1 MALAFSLTGTAPL
14 PACPLTTP
22 PPPPHQARATQ
33 LARAS
38 TGGAA
43 WSRGQPLLR
52 PLALRPVPAALRR
65 AAPRRD
71 SATCVARAASSK
83 RGGGDDGLV
92 DTAVT
97 VVFGGALLLSVAYML
112 ASFATGG
119 TAGALAA
126 RPFALPA
133 ATLLLLAKFVTNS
146 ALLLVEAACAALYQI
161 PSGLAVPVSLA
172 LMFFRMRAARAAR
185 QEASSRFARD
195 NPEVVA
201 QARGR
206 LAPGAALDGPDDDI
220 DTMANG
226 GTRRRG
232 SGTRAVAAPSAPSTV
247 IVRAE
252 RPAAAPAPDVLPTA
266 RVVTPPTASS
276 APSPAGARAAAVAAA
291 AASDSAARQAQVQ
304 ARNADVRAAAI
315 AKAKAELR
323 AKAAAVAAAAAAV
336 SLDALPVT
344 AAPSPPPA
352 PVQLAGKPSSAG
364 STAAAAPSAPAPAS
378 SPVKAASAVG
388 SRDVVPPP
396 FFRSASTPAAAA
408 AAEAA
413 ARVIAKGMAEEED
426 DAASGTV
433 KVKAGAQ
440 TLQRVKPSGPRSL
453 KDLSLLELGALAAQM
468 VAKDALDNVAKSG
481 TVSLSRATTKA

>member
-1 MALAFSLTGTAPL
+1 
-14 PACPLTTP
+14 
-22 PPPPHQARATQ
+22 
-33 LARAS
+33 
-38 TGGAA
+38 
-43 WSRGQPLLR
+43 
-52 PLALRPVPAALRR
+52 
-65 AAPRRD
+65 
-71 SATCVARAASSK
+71 VARTSSSPK
-83 RGGGDDGLV
+83 RGGDDGLV

-97 VVFGGALLLSVAYML
+97 VVFGGALLLSAAYML

-119 TAGALAA
+119 AAGALAA

-146 ALLLVEAACAALYQI
+146 ALLLVEAVCAALYQI

-206 LAPGAALDGPDDDI
+206 LATSADLDGPDDDI
-220 DTMANG
+220 DTMANSGSG
-226 GTRRRG
+226 GTRRR
-232 SGTRAVAAPSAPSTV
+232 SGARQVAAPSAPSTV

-252 RPAAAPAPDVLPTA
+252 RPAAVAAELPTA
-266 RVVTPPTASS
+266 RALAPPASA

-291 AASDSAARQAQVQ
+291 AATDSVARQAQMQ
-304 ARNADVRAAAI
+304 ARNAEARAAAI

-336 SLDALPVT
+336 SLDALPVS
-344 AAPSPPPA
+344 AAPAAPA
-352 PVQLAGKPSSAG
+352 PPVQLAGKPSSTG
-364 STAAAAPSAPAPAS
+364 STASSAPSAPAPAS
-378 SPVKAASAVG
+378 APPKAASGPPAVAA
-388 SRDVVPPP
+388 RDVVPPP

-413 ARVIAKGMAEEED
+413 ARVMAKGLAEDED

-440 TLQRVKPSGPRSL
+440 TLQKVKPAAPRSL

-481 TVSLSRATTKA
+481 TISLSRDGRTTKA

>member
-1 MALAFSLTGTAPL
+1 MLPL
-14 PACPLTTP
+14 RTVA
-22 PPPPHQARATQ
+22 
-33 LARAS
+33 AS
-38 TGGAA
+38 
-43 WSRGQPLLR
+43 
-52 PLALRPVPAALRR
+52 LRR
-65 AAPRRD
+65 ATPRR
-71 SATCVARAASSK
+71 ATHTCVARTSSSPK
-83 RGGGDDGLV
+83 RGGDDGLV

-97 VVFGGALLLSVAYML
+97 VVFGGALLLSAAYML

-119 TAGALAA
+119 AAGALAA

-146 ALLLVEAACAALYQI
+146 ALLLVEAVCAALYQI

-206 LAPGAALDGPDDDI
+206 LATGADLDGPDDDI
-220 DTMANG
+220 DNMANSGSG
-226 GTRRRG
+226 GTRRR
-232 SGTRAVAAPSAPSTV
+232 SGARQVAAPSAPSTV

-252 RPAAAPAPDVLPTA
+252 RPAAVAADLPTA
-266 RVVTPPTASS
+266 RAPPPASA

-291 AASDSAARQAQVQ
+291 AATDTVARQAQMQ
-304 ARNADVRAAAI
+304 ARNAEARAAAI

-344 AAPSPPPA
+344 AAPAAPA
-352 PVQLAGKPSSAG
+352 PPVQLAGKPSSSG
-364 STAAAAPSAPAPAS
+364 STAASAPSAPAPAS
-378 SPVKAASAVG
+378 APPKAASAPPAVAA
-388 SRDVVPPP
+388 RDVVPPP

-413 ARVIAKGMAEEED
+413 ARVMAKGVADDED
-426 DAASGTV
+426 DVASGTV

-440 TLQRVKPSGPRSL
+440 SLQKVKPAAPRSL

-481 TVSLSRATTKA
+481 TISLSRDGRTIKA